1 MHVLATCV
9 NAGSVRCGNART
21 GIYNSNTC
29 SGSCEKCSRTERRVQ
44 RRAVNRSR
52 FPKFNTQF
60 QALDIT
66 NESKEAYSPI
76 GSVCC
81 VAGKETRT
89 KKLDHPRSQKF
100 YGVVGYIAC
109 TWRAQEYD
117 VDLGSEGSDKKNIL
131 WTEHSTLVIKWH

>member
-1 MHVLATCV
+1 MLGPESTTATLAV
-9 NAGSVRCGNART
+9 AVVKSAR
-21 GIYNSNTC
+21 G
-29 SGSCEKCSRTERRVQ
+29 TERRVQ